1 MLLSTCGTDAQ
12 RMRVSPRKPHRT
24 LPSAHRH
31 TPHLLLPRWGARMRT
46 ALLLLFLPRS
56 PWLQSGTR
64 CDGGPSGGNP
74 GQQSLPTPRAP
85 AWSRGGVMPAAS
97 IHSRAL
103 DGSALRRQ
111 PRWVGPGLGGRGARG
126 WGGGCGAE
134 GQLPG
139 CGAASSCASEA
150 SSAGNVGQETQRKRA
165 IASLRPW
172 ASPAL
177 SMFHGR
183 PVPFGSIKSPNNS

>member
-1 MLLSTCGTDAQ
+1 MLIGTPCTCCLYGGVRACARRSFSFSYPAPHGSRGEPGVTEAPVRAIQ
-12 RMRVSPRKPHRT
+12 GHSPC
-24 LPSAHRH
+24 
-31 TPHLLLPRWGARMRT
+31 PHLELLVWG
-46 ALLLLFLPRS
+46 
-56 PWLQSGTR
+56 W
-64 CDGGPSGGNP
+64 GG
-74 GQQSLPTPRAP
+74 
-85 AWSRGGVMPAAS
+85 GGVMPAAS

-111 PRWVGPGLGGRGARG
+111 PRWVGPGLGGRGSRG

-150 SSAGNVGQETQRKRA
+150 SSAGNGRQETQRKRA
-165 IASLRPW
+165 TASSRPW

-177 SMFHGR
+177 PIFHGR
-183 PVPFGSIKSPNNS
+183 PVPFGSIKFPNNS